1 MRFLIPLFALT
12 FSIHAEQAI
21 LQKSEI
27 GKTLI
32 SPNGRY
38 ILYGVLQTD
47 PYNKYEFAIKDL
59 WTGTERNGQID
70 GAYLYGNSDS
80 VAVTN
85 DGSKIVFIS
94 WNGFLTPGEGGGL
107 FIKDLNLNIIRRID
121 VQSDG
126 SIIPNSGGWG
136 FGGTDIAVSGDG
148 ASVVFAK
155 RVYTDG
161 TWAGGQS
168 VNIYRKSLVDGILQ
182 MIDSSPSGLFIPGS
196 SAAPSISSDGNKILF
211 SSNKNG
217 IISEDNN
224 GQEDIFLKN
233 LITGSVTR
241 LNVAGGLRF
250 GSGDYS
256 WSAKLTPNGH
266 YAIFSSGQNLAYN
279 SVNGKN
285 NLYKIDLSTSE
296 ITCISTSET
305 YRGGAFYPA
314 TSNTRIIFQSQE
326 WTYEPSI
333 GKSIAYA
340 YSYDLSTHAIVRF
353 PEIQPLELPSAFDVN
368 ILAGETA
375 LSENG
380 KIASFWSLARWIS
393 SDNSNS
399 GNYYAIQNESN
410 NPPEN
415 FDQNDD
421 GIPDGVAISLGY
433 SPTLN
438 LSPIINYLKT
448 NPPIGLYN
456 QSQYDANWTNGQ
468 QDVLNNP
475 NSRNLYTVNQIH
487 NLGLG
492 GIVLNRDTNNQLT
505 LNYQVLQ
512 SSDLQNW
519 TPYQNV
525 TLPITNAPSDK
536 MFLRVQAVGP

>member
-1 MRFLIPLFALT
+1 VRFLIPLFALT
-12 FSIHAEQAI
+12 LSINAEQAI

-38 ILYGVLQTD
+38 ILYGVFQTD

-70 GAYLYGNSDS
+70 GAYLYGNSDP

-107 FIKDLNLNIIRRID
+107 FVKDLNLNIIRRID

-126 SIIPNSGGWG
+126 SIIPNSGGWS

-196 SAAPSISSDGNKILF
+196 STAPSVSSDGNKILF

-217 IISEDNN
+217 IISDDND

-233 LITGSVTR
+233 LSTGSVTR
-241 LNVAGGLRF
+241 LNVTGGLRF

-266 YAIFSSGQNLAYN
+266 YAIFSSGQNLASN

-380 KIASFWSLARWIS
+380 KIASFWSWARWIS

-399 GNYYAIQNESN
+399 GNYYAIQIESN

-415 FDQNDD
+415 FDQNGD
-421 GIPDGVAISLGY
+421 GITDGVAISLGY

-438 LSPIINYLKT
+438 LAPFINYLKT
-448 NPPIGLYN
+448 NPTAGLYN
-456 QSQYDANWTNGQ
+456 QSQFDANWTNAQ
-468 QDVLNNP
+468 RDILNNP
-475 NSRNLYTVNQIH
+475 NSRGLYTTSQIQ
-487 NLGLG
+487 NMAFGDL
-492 GIVLNRDTNNQLT
+492 VLNKNPNGSFV
-505 LNYQVLQ
+505 LNYDIEQ
-512 SSDLQNW
+512 STDLQNW
-519 TPYQNV
+519 TTYAPLS
-525 TLPITNAPSDK
+525 TPLTGLPADK
-536 MFLRVQAVGP
+536 AFVRIKAKQ

>member
-1 MRFLIPLFALT
+1 MRFLISLFALT
-12 FSIHAEQAI
+12 LSIHAEQAI

-38 ILYGVLQTD
+38 ILYGLLQAD

-70 GAYLYGNSDS
+70 GANFGGNSDL

-107 FIKDLNLNIIRRID
+107 FVKDLNLNIIRRID

-136 FGGTDIAVSGDG
+136 FRGPDIAVSGDG

-196 SAAPSISSDGNKILF
+196 STAPSVSSDGNKILF

-217 IISEDNN
+217 IISDDND

-233 LITGSVTR
+233 LSTGSVTR
-241 LNVAGGLRF
+241 LNVTGGLRF

-266 YAIFSSGQNLAYN
+266 YAIFSSGQNLASN

-380 KIASFWSLARWIS
+380 KIASFWSWARWIS
-393 SDNSNS
+393 SDDSNS
-399 GNYYAIQNESN
+399 GNYYAIQIESN

-415 FDQNDD
+415 FDQNGD
-421 GIPDGVAISLGY
+421 GINDGVAISLGY
-433 SPTLN
+433 SPALN
-438 LSPIINYLKT
+438 LAPFINYLKT
-448 NPPIGLYN
+448 NPTAGLYN
-456 QSQYDANWTNGQ
+456 QSQFDANWTNAQ
-468 QDVLNNP
+468 RDILNNP
-475 NSRNLYTVNQIH
+475 NSRGLYTTSQIQ
-487 NLGLG
+487 NMAFGDLVLSKNPNGSF
-492 GIVLNRDTNNQLT
+492 VLNYDIE
-505 LNYQVLQ
+505 Q
-512 SSDLQNW
+512 STDLQNW
-519 TPYQNV
+519 TTYAPLS
-525 TLPITNAPSDK
+525 TPLTGLPADK
-536 MFLRVQAVGP
+536 AFVRIKAKQ

>member
-12 FSIHAEQAI
+12 LSIHAEQAI

-38 ILYGVLQTD
+38 ILYGLLQTD

-85 DGSKIVFIS
+85 DGSKIVFIA

-107 FIKDLNLNIIRRID
+107 FIKDLNLNITRRID
-121 VQSDG
+121 AQSDG
-126 SIIPNSGGWG
+126 SIIPNSSGWSIETG
-136 FGGTDIAVSGDG
+136 SIAVSGDG

-168 VNIYRKSLVDGILQ
+168 VNIYRKSLADGILQ
-182 MIDSSPSGLFIPGS
+182 MIDSSPGGLFIPGS
-196 SAAPSISSDGNKILF
+196 SAAPSVSSDGNKILF
-211 SSNKNG
+211 SSDKNG
-217 IISEDNN
+217 IISDDND
-224 GQEDIFLKN
+224 GQVDIFLRN
-233 LITGSVTR
+233 LSTGSVTR
-241 LNVAGGLRF
+241 LNVTGGSRF
-250 GSGDYS
+250 GSGDSS

-266 YAIFSSGQNLAYN
+266 YAIFSSGETLASN
-279 SVNGKN
+279 SVNGKI

-340 YSYDLSTHAIVRF
+340 YSYDLSSHAIARF

-368 ILAGETA
+368 TLAGEAA

-380 KIASFWSLARWIS
+380 KIASFWSWARWIS
-393 SDNSNS
+393 SDDSNS
-399 GNYYAIQNESN
+399 GNYYAIQIESN
-410 NPPEN
+410 NPPDN
-415 FDQNDD
+415 FDQNGD
-421 GIPDGVAISLGY
+421 GITDGVAISIGY
-433 SPTLN
+433 SPSLN
-438 LSPIINYLKT
+438 LAPFINYLKT
-448 NPPIGLYN
+448 NPTAGLYN
-456 QSQYDANWTNGQ
+456 QSQFDANWTNAQ
-468 QDVLNNP
+468 RDILNNP
-475 NSRNLYTVNQIH
+475 NSRGLYTTSQIQ
-487 NLGLG
+487 NMAFGDLVLSKNPNGSF
-492 GIVLNRDTNNQLT
+492 VLNYDIE
-505 LNYQVLQ
+505 Q
-512 SSDLQNW
+512 STDLQNW
-519 TPYQNV
+519 TTYAPLS
-525 TLPITNAPSDK
+525 TPLTGLPADK
-536 MFLRVQAVGP
+536 AFVRIKSKQ

>member
-1 MRFLIPLFALT
+1 VRFLISLFALT
-12 FSIHAEQAI
+12 LSIHAEQAI

-38 ILYGVLQTD
+38 ILYGLLQTD

-85 DGSKIVFIS
+85 DGSKVVFIS
-94 WNGFLTPGEGGGL
+94 WNGLLTPGEGGGL
-107 FIKDLNLNIIRRID
+107 FVKDLNLNIIRRID

-126 SIIPNSGGWG
+126 SIIPNSGGWS
-136 FGGTDIAVSGDG
+136 FWGTDVAVSGDG

-182 MIDSSPSGLFIPGS
+182 MIDSSPSGSFIPGS
-196 SAAPSISSDGNKILF
+196 SAAPSVSSDGDKILF

-217 IISEDNN
+217 IITDDND

-233 LITGSVTR
+233 LSTGSVTR
-241 LNVAGGLRF
+241 LNVTGGSRF
-250 GSGDYS
+250 GSGDYA
-256 WSAKLTPNGH
+256 WSAKITPNGH
-266 YAIFSSGQNLAYN
+266 YAIFSSGQNLASN
-279 SVNGKN
+279 SVYGKN

-314 TSNTRIIFQSQE
+314 TSNARIIFQSQE

-380 KIASFWSLARWIS
+380 KIASFWSWARWIS

-399 GNYYAIQNESN
+399 GNYYAIQIESN

-415 FDQNDD
+415 FDQNGD
-421 GIPDGVAISLGY
+421 GITDGVAISLGY

-438 LSPIINYLKT
+438 LAPFINFLKT
-448 NPPIGLYN
+448 NPTAGLYN
-456 QSQYDANWTNGQ
+456 QSQFDANWTNAQ
-468 QDVLNNP
+468 RDILNNP
-475 NSRNLYTVNQIH
+475 NSRGLYTTSQIQ
-487 NLGLG
+487 NMALGDLVLSKNPNG
-492 GIVLNRDTNNQLT
+492 SFVLNYDIE
-505 LNYQVLQ
+505 Q
-512 SSDLQNW
+512 STDLQNW
-519 TPYQNV
+519 TTYAPLS
-525 TLPITNAPSDK
+525 TPLTGLPADK
-536 MFLRVQAVGP
+536 AFVRIKAKH

>member
-1 MRFLIPLFALT
+1 MRFLISLFALT
-12 FSIHAEQAI
+12 LSIHAEQAI

-38 ILYGVLQTD
+38 ILYGLLQAD

-70 GAYLYGNSDS
+70 GANFGGNSDL

-107 FIKDLNLNIIRRID
+107 FVKDLNLNIIRRID

-136 FGGTDIAVSGDG
+136 FFGPDIAVSGDG

-196 SAAPSISSDGNKILF
+196 STAPSVSSDGNKILF
-211 SSNKNG
+211 NSNKNG
-217 IISEDNN
+217 IISDDND

-233 LITGSVTR
+233 LSTGSVTR
-241 LNVAGGLRF
+241 LNVTGGLRF

-266 YAIFSSGQNLAYN
+266 YAIFSSGQNLASN

-380 KIASFWSLARWIS
+380 KIASFWSWARWIS
-393 SDNSNS
+393 SDDSNS
-399 GNYYAIQNESN
+399 GNYYAIQIESN

-415 FDQNDD
+415 FDQNGD
-421 GIPDGVAISLGY
+421 GITDGVAISLGY

-438 LSPIINYLKT
+438 LAPFINYLKT
-448 NPPIGLYN
+448 NPTAGLYN
-456 QSQYDANWTNGQ
+456 QSQFDANWTNAQ
-468 QDVLNNP
+468 RDILNNP
-475 NSRNLYTVNQIH
+475 NSRGLYTTSQIQ
-487 NLGLG
+487 NMAFGDLVLCKNPNGSF
-492 GIVLNRDTNNQLT
+492 VLNYDIE
-505 LNYQVLQ
+505 Q
-512 SSDLQNW
+512 STDLQDW
-519 TPYQNV
+519 TTYAPLS
-525 TLPITNAPSDK
+525 TPLTGLPADK
-536 MFLRVQAVGP
+536 AFVRIKAKQ